1 MGNETAGQ
9 SITAMMEG
17 RPFMAPLA
25 MGKIALSHL
34 SHATLNGNSDLT
46 HTYLVPF
53 SIRDHFSFGL

>member
-1 MGNETAGQ
+1 
-9 SITAMMEG
+9 
-17 RPFMAPLA
+17 MAHLS

-53 SIRDHFSFGL
+53 SIRDIISHLIFAMTV

>member
-1 MGNETAGQ
+1 
-9 SITAMMEG
+9 
-17 RPFMAPLA
+17 MAPLA

-53 SIRDHFSFGL
+53 SIQDHFSFGL